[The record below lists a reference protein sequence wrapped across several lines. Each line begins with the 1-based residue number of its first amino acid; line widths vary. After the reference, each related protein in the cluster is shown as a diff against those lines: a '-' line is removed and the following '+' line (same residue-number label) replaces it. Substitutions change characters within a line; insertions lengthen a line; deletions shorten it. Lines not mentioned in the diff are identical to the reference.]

1 MTPLKI
7 GMLIFLLVTEI
18 PAAIFLI
25 IAWKKDCKE
34 AKKRKENDYD

>member
-1 MTPLKI
+1 MSMSPLKI

-25 IAWKKDCKE
+25 VAWKKACKE
-34 AKKRKENDYD
+34 AKKLNDNE